1 MTLEDQLFEI
11 STLLLFRE
19 NDWRARAIGCNTYW
33 SADTPAAAVEGALRL
48 RDEALAERDGS
59 VRGGESVIAP
69 IITGIKALPKE
80 TGTYCSVCA
89 EEQFETRHGVTCA
102 NGHGGAPPEPV
113 PPDTRYFTVDFK
125 SETAIPDDN
134 SDLF

>member
-11 STLLLFRE
+11 SSLLLFRE
-19 NDWRARAIGCNTYW
+19 NDWRARAIGCATYW
-33 SADTPAAAVEGALRL
+33 SADTPSAAVEGALRL
-48 RDEALAERDGS
+48 RDLSVLPPVAES
-59 VRGGESVIAP
+59 QEN
-69 IITGIKALPKE
+69 LPRE

-89 EEQFETRHGVTCA
+89 EEQFETPSGVTCV

-113 PPDTRYFTVDFK
+113 PPDTRYFTVDFESK
-125 SETAIPDDN
+125 TAIPDDN